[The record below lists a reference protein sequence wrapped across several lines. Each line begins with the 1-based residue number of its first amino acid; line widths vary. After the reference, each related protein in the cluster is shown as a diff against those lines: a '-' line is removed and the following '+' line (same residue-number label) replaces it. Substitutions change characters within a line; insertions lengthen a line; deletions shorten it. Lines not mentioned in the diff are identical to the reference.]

1 MGRGANGLTPRAP
14 ILARVVA
21 RAFARE
27 RGGARESPAAR
38 IRPMRRPAILL
49 AVALLLA
56 VPALRAQAAPAILHG
71 FADMSSIT
79 LWVQTDRAA
88 RVAVEFHPRT
98 EPAKRRRVEGATR
111 VEDDYALHLRLA
123 GLEPGTSYRYQV
135 LVDGRPTTEPG
146 TFATQALWQY
156 RTEPPELAV
165 AFGSCAYLDDRFSRP
180 GPQWGGDYGIFDA
193 IAGQSPDLMLWLGDN
208 VYFRAPEWTSL
219 EGMSAR
225 YRAMR
230 AWPALRKLAR
240 ATAHL
245 AIWDDHDFGPN
256 DSDGSFTMKGA
267 ALEAFKRYWAN
278 PAYGMPGVPGVFGM
292 ATLGDVDF
300 FLLDNR
306 FHRYPNRYPQVPEK
320 AMFGPAQLEWL
331 KQALVGSRAT
341 FKVIA
346 AGGQFWNR
354 RNRYE
359 SFGSYPAEQRALAE
373 WLAERKIE
381 GVLFLSGDRHFSE
394 LLRIER
400 PGTYPLYE
408 FTSSPLTAG
417 PFRDLPADERE
428 NPEAVAG
435 TIVTERS
442 FGMLR
447 FAGARKERSVTFEA
461 YAADGRL
468 LWQRRIAAAELR

>member
-1 MGRGANGLTPRAP
+1 MPL
-14 ILARVVA
+14 
-21 RAFARE
+21 
-27 RGGARESPAAR
+27 ESA
-38 IRPMRRPAILL
+38 PMRP
-49 AVALLLA
+49 LLLA
-56 VPALRAQAAPAILHG
+56 LALALAAPVHAQPPAVSVMHG
-71 FADMSSIT
+71 FVDMAAMT
-79 LWVQTDRAA
+79 LWLQTERAA
-88 RVAVEFHPRT
+88 KVAVDLHP
-98 EPAKRRRVEGATR
+98 EGDAAKRRRVEGATR
-111 VEDDYALHLRLA
+111 AEDDFALHLRLA
-123 GLEPGTSYRYQV
+123 GLEPGTRYRYQV
-135 LVDGRPTTEPG
+135 LVDGRPSGEPG
-146 TFATQALWQY
+146 TFATQPLWQY
-156 RTEPPELAV
+156 RTDPPELAV
-165 AFGSCAYLDDRFSRP
+165 AFGSCAYLNDRFSRP
-180 GPQWGGDYGIFDA
+180 GPPWGGDYGIFDA
-193 IAGQSPDLMLWLGDN
+193 IAARAPDLMLWLGDN
-208 VYFRAPEWTSL
+208 VYFREPEWTSL

-225 YRAMR
+225 YRAYR
-230 AWPALRKLAR
+230 AAPELRRLAR
-240 ATAHL
+240 AAPHL

-267 ALEAFKRYWAN
+267 ALEAFKRYWPN
-278 PAYGMPGVPGVFGM
+278 PSYGLPGVPGVFGM

-306 FHRYPNRYPQVPEK
+306 FHRFPNRYPPTRDK

-331 KQALVGSRAT
+331 KQALVSSRAT

-359 SFGSYPAEQRALAE
+359 SFGSFPAEQRALAE
-373 WLAERKIE
+373 WLAERRIE

-394 LLRIER
+394 LLRVER
-400 PGTYPLYE
+400 PGMYPLYE

-417 PFRDLPADERE
+417 VFRDLPADERE
-428 NPEAVAG
+428 NPEAVTG

-447 FAGARKERSVTFEA
+447 FSGPRKERAVTLEA

>member
-1 MGRGANGLTPRAP
+1 
-14 ILARVVA
+14 
-21 RAFARE
+21 
-27 RGGARESPAAR
+27 
-38 IRPMRRPAILL
+38 MRRLLL
-49 AVALLLA
+49 AVAF
-56 VPALRAQAAPAILHG
+56 ALAAPLQAHALSIMHG
-71 FADMSSIT
+71 FADMSGMT
-79 LWVQTDRAA
+79 LWLQTERAA
-88 RVAVEFHPRT
+88 RIAVELHPEG

-111 VEDDYALHLRLA
+111 AEDDFALHVRLT
-123 GLEPGTSYRYQV
+123 GLDPGTRYRYQV
-135 LVDGRPTTEPG
+135 LVDGRPAGEPG
-146 TFATQALWQY
+146 SFATQPLWQY
-156 RTEPPELAV
+156 RTDPPELAV
-165 AFGSCAYLDDRFSRP
+165 AFGSCAYLNDRFSRP
-180 GPQWGGDYGIFDA
+180 GPPWGGDYGIFDA
-193 IAGQSPDLMLWLGDN
+193 IAARAPDLMLWLGDN
-208 VYFRAPEWTSL
+208 VYFREPEWTSL
-219 EGMSAR
+219 EAMSAR
-225 YRAMR
+225 YRAYR
-230 AWPALRKLAR
+230 AMPELRRLGR
-240 ATAHL
+240 AASHL

-278 PAYGMPGVPGVFGM
+278 PSYGLPRVPGVFGM

-306 FHRYPNRYPQVPEK
+306 FYRHPNRYPPTPEK
-320 AMFGPAQLEWL
+320 AMFGAAQLEWL
-331 KQALVGSRAT
+331 KQALVSSRAT

-346 AGGQFWNR
+346 AGGQLWNR
-354 RNRYE
+354 RNKYE
-359 SFGSYPAEQRALAE
+359 SFANYPAESRALAE
-373 WLAERKIE
+373 WLAERRIE

-400 PGTYPLYE
+400 PGMYPLYE

-447 FAGARKERSVTFEA
+447 FSGPRKDRAVTLEA
-461 YAADGRL
+461 YASDGRL

>member
-1 MGRGANGLTPRAP
+1 M
-14 ILARVVA
+14 
-21 RAFARE
+21 
-27 RGGARESPAAR
+27 
-38 IRPMRRPAILL
+38 RPILL
-49 AVALLLA
+49 AFAL
-56 VPALRAQAAPAILHG
+56 ALAAPVHAQPPAVSVMHG
-71 FADMSSIT
+71 FADMAAMT
-79 LWVQTDRAA
+79 LWLQTERAA
-88 RVAVEFHPRT
+88 KVAVDLHP
-98 EPAKRRRVEGATR
+98 EGDVAKRRRVEGATR
-111 VEDDYALHLRLA
+111 TEDDFALHLRLA
-123 GLEPGTSYRYQV
+123 GLEPGTRYRYQV
-135 LVDGRPTTEPG
+135 LVDGRPAGEPG
-146 TFATQALWQY
+146 TFATQPLWQY

-165 AFGSCAYLDDRFSRP
+165 AFGSCAYLNDRFSRP
-180 GPQWGGDYGIFDA
+180 GPPWGGDFGIYDA
-193 IAGQSPDLMLWLGDN
+193 IAARAPDLMLWLGDN
-208 VYFRAPEWTSL
+208 VYFREPEWTSL

-225 YRAMR
+225 YRAYR
-230 AWPALRKLAR
+230 AMPELRRLWR
-240 ATAHL
+240 ATSHL

-278 PAYGMPGVPGVFGM
+278 PSYGLPRVPGVFGM

-306 FHRYPNRYPQVPEK
+306 FHRYPNRYPPTPEK

-331 KQALVGSRAT
+331 KQALVSSRAT

-354 RNRYE
+354 RNKYE
-359 SFGSYPAEQRALAE
+359 SFGNFPAEQRALAE
-373 WLAERKIE
+373 WLAERRIE

-394 LLRIER
+394 LLRVER
-400 PGTYPLYE
+400 PGMYPLYE

-417 PFRDLPADERE
+417 AFRDLPADERE

-442 FGMLR
+442 FGWLR
-447 FAGARKERSVTFEA
+447 FSGPRKDRAVTLEA

>member
-1 MGRGANGLTPRAP
+1 
-14 ILARVVA
+14 
-21 RAFARE
+21 
-27 RGGARESPAAR
+27 
-38 IRPMRRPAILL
+38 MRRLL
-49 AVALLLA
+49 LALLLSFA
-56 VPALRAQAAPAILHG
+56 AAPLCAQQAVSVLHG
-71 FADMSSIT
+71 FTDMASTT
-79 LWVQTDRAA
+79 LWVQTERAA
-88 RVAVEFHPRT
+88 RVAVDFHPKN

-111 VEDDYALHLRLA
+111 AEDDFALHLRLA
-123 GLEPGTSYRYQV
+123 GLEPGTRYRYQ
-135 LVDGRPTTEPG
+135 LAVDGRPSGEPG
-146 TFATQALWQY
+146 TFATLPLWQY

-165 AFGSCAYLDDRFSRP
+165 AFGSCAYLNDRFSRP
-180 GPQWGGDYGIFDA
+180 GPPWGGDYGIFDA
-193 IAGQSPDLMLWLGDN
+193 IAAQSPELMLWLGDN
-208 VYFRAPEWTSL
+208 VYFREPEWTSL

-225 YRAMR
+225 YRAVR
-230 AWPALRKLAR
+230 AMPELRRLAR
-240 ATAHL
+240 GTSHL

-267 ALEAFKRYWAN
+267 ALAAFRRYWAN
-278 PAYGMPGVPGVFGM
+278 PSYGMPGVPGVFGM
-292 ATLGDVDF
+292 ATLGDADF

-359 SFGSYPAEQRALAE
+359 SFGNFPAEQRALAE

-447 FAGARKERSVTFEA
+447 FSGPRKDRAVTLEA

-468 LWQRRIAAAELR
+468 LWQRRIGAGELR